1 MKLFKILNPKR
12 IFKNKYNNLTKK
24 LLHSFYINK
33 KIKTLNTFTKPQSKK
48 NYKKNLKEY

>member
-12 IFKNKYNNLTKK
+12 IFKNKFNNLTKK

-33 KIKTLNTFTKPQSKK
+33 KIKTLNTFIKPQSKK
-48 NYKKNLKEY
+48 KL